1 MIKRIFTF
9 LTLSILIWS
18 SGFSF
23 VFAQDSNDYT
33 PTEVK
38 VCDLGST
45 TAKVCWKT
53 KSPSNSEIVYGL
65 DTETLDFTTKKPNY
79 KSGSTFTNTDNHYLN
94 LSGLKAETKYKFIV
108 GSKPDSTKAVVTK
121 SSEYS
126 FTTKK
131 ADGTGG
137 DTGGTTTGTPTYK
150 NKTNFDEKI
159 GELFN
164 PLNEDVTRPEAII
177 VRMINVLLLLVGSLA
192 VLFII
197 FGGFMMITS
206 AGNETRVQQ
215 GKKILISA
223 VAGLI
228 LSLLSF
234 SIVAIVQSI
243 IN

>member
-1 MIKRIFTF
+1 MIKKTFTYIA
-9 LTLSILIWS
+9 LSTLAWTGI
-18 SGFSF
+18 FSF
-23 VFAQDSNDYT
+23 VSAQNSDDYT

-38 VCDLGST
+38 VCELGST

-53 KSPSNSEIVYGL
+53 KSPSNSEIVYVKDG
-65 DTETLDFTTKKPNY
+65 ETLNPD
-79 KSGSTFTNTDNHYLN
+79 KSPADKFGKEFNNTDNHYLN
-94 LSGLKAETKYKFIV
+94 LSGLKADTKYKYVVRSSPAV
-108 GSKPDSTKAVVTK
+108 GVTSTKSA
-121 SSEYS
+121 EYS

-137 DTGGTTTGTPTYK
+137 DTGGSSTGTPPTVS
-150 NKTNFDEKI
+150 NQTNFDETL
-159 GELFN
+159 GYLFN
-164 PLNEDVTRPEAII
+164 PLNDDVTRPEALI
-177 VRMINVLLLLVGSLA
+177 VRIINILLLLVGSLA

-228 LSLLSF
+228 LTLLSF

-243 IN
+243 VN